1 MFKENNSTSILSKS
15 RNGALKKQPT
25 SKIHNAKAVAENQ
38 LLGINR
44 MVDLKIIVEGKII
57 KHFHHLSLK
66 QSASNHHSFKLKLP
80 YDALGNPENH
90 ELNEAQN
97 FLGKRI
103 TIVFAYKG
111 LTETPERTFVGVILE
126 VTYEQEQGS
135 LGSIV
140 LIGNSPTLL
149 LDAATHTQSF
159 GGSQSISLNSIA
171 ESVIKEGLSSSQFD
185 YRVDSAYIKN
195 ISYSSQY
202 NETHYNYLARMAEA
216 YGEQFFYDG
225 EVLHFGTL
233 PPQETPIELIYG
245 SNVSDIKIKM
255 KALHVNPT
263 FYGYNSS
270 KNEKL
275 TSGNSSINHNSDI
288 AKRAYQISQQTFQTP
303 SLRVAPIKATTYKDV
318 DASQKGTAGSQASEV
333 FITSGKTSIPFM
345 YPGCIAEIKMR
356 KNTSNKT
363 SYFTKLMVTEVHHE
377 VDGRGNYE
385 GNFQAI
391 AADSGFLPRPIFENP
406 LAEAQVATVI
416 SNTDPENQG
425 RIQVRFDWQL
435 HDTTEFIRVMT
446 PDAGSSGKVSKNRG
460 FMAIPEVGDQVMVN
474 FQHNHPDRPFVMGG
488 LFHGKVGGGGGSGN
502 NIKSLSSKSGH
513 IIELNDGGGMMI
525 RDKNGNHVTLS
536 GDGDITTQVSNDNT
550 ENIGHNHTTNVKTKT
565 TINVGKGQSVLMM
578 DDTGAISV
586 ESIKEIKFKTG
597 SSSIMMDKDGN
608 ITIQGI
614 NITVEGTTTKIIGSS
629 LAEIGKKG
637 ANAGMKIDGD
647 VTIKGGKIIEN

>member
-1 MFKENNSTSILSKS
+1 MFKENNSTSISSKS

-57 KHFHHLSLK
+57 KYFHHLSLK
-66 QSASNHHSFKLKLP
+66 QSSSNHHSFKLKLP

-550 ENIGHNHTTNVKTKT
+550 ENIGNNHTTNVKTKST
-565 TINVGKGQSVLMM
+565 TNVGENQSVLTMGN
-578 DDTGAISV
+578 DGVIDLSGKTSVKIKVSETSYIEITSGQISIV
-586 ESIKEIKFKTG
+586 SDVIEIKGKNSVSNISEDQVFIKASGASRGLFKG
-597 SSSIMMDKDGN
+597 C
-608 ITIQGI
+608 
-614 NITVEGTTTKIIGSS
+614 TKIT
-629 LAEIGKKG
+629 
-637 ANAGMKIDGD
+637 GD
-647 VTIKGGKIIEN
+647 QVDIN